1 LVEKIPYDMEEEC
14 GYLLWMNKSGWSIKI
29 MRVHPKNHKKRKKW
43 EPKMDLLIY
52 KSKTDENGK
61 KKNGNLKTW
70 YRSDWKGVCI
80 NYVKLLVLIEK
91 ITEEVY
97 FD

>member
-1 LVEKIPYDMEEEC
+1 
-14 GYLLWMNKSGWSIKI
+14 
-29 MRVHPKNHKKRKKW
+29 
-43 EPKMDLLIY
+43 MDLLIY

>member
-1 LVEKIPYDMEEEC
+1 
-14 GYLLWMNKSGWSIKI
+14 

-61 KKNGNLKTW
+61 KKTAISKHDTV
-70 YRSDWKGVCI
+70 R
-80 NYVKLLVLIEK
+80 IEK
-91 ITEEVY
+91 EFALTM
-97 FD
+97 